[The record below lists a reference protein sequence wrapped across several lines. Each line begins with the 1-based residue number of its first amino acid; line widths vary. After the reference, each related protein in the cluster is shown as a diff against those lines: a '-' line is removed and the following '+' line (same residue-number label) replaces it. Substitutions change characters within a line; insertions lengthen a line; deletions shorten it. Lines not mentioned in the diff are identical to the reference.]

1 MVHKT
6 QNFGRLTPKYI
17 SYERVHEAKMRKAEM
32 LQNKRIVPT
41 GEKVAVWTAYFTML
55 YATIII
61 FSPDAA
67 IAAVMTAQSLIH

>member
-17 SYERVHEAKMRKAEM
+17 SYERVHEAKVRKAEM
-32 LQNKRIVPT
+32 LQNRRVAT
-41 GEKVAVWTAYFTML
+41 ASEKFAVWTAYFTML

-67 IAAVMTAQSLIH
+67 IAAVMTAHSLIH